1 MCALRS
7 ARPVGVTE
15 PAGATEPAGLPRRWR
30 PDAVWLAWALWVLA
44 MLAIAAAAWLDHL
57 LRQSG
62 RPDLTVFD
70 AAGVSVQVA
79 HLGLATLGAVV
90 ASRRPGNPVGW
101 LILAFGIL
109 GQGSFVISAYADYG
123 LLVRPGALPAAR
135 LVASYFP
142 ADAVTSFA
150 CLAFIL
156 LLTPTGSLLSPR
168 WRPWTVLIAAT
179 TIGLLLTVALTP
191 ALAGYRHPRDPFDLH
206 NAGGA
211 QLLAYQIAFPV
222 ILLAVVSGALSL
234 LVRFH
239 RAVGTERLQLRWVS
253 LAAGLVALVLVV
265 FLVSLAAGVP
275 SLPDPGLVGTVC
287 LAILTLGIGAA
298 TLGYRLYDLDRIISR
313 TLAYG
318 LLTVLLGGG
327 YAAVAVGLSQLA
339 SGQSNLTV
347 ALATL
352 VLAVAFRPARR
363 RVQDLVDRHFNRRRY
378 DAAQTIGAFAARL
391 QQQPDL
397 DRLTDELLAVVDQTI
412 EPANASLWLA
422 PGPERR
428 AGI

>member
-1 MCALRS
+1 
-7 ARPVGVTE
+7 
-15 PAGATEPAGLPRRWR
+15 
-30 PDAVWLAWALWVLA
+30 
-44 MLAIAAAAWLDHL
+44 
-57 LRQSG
+57 
-62 RPDLTVFD
+62 
-70 AAGVSVQVA
+70 
-79 HLGLATLGAVV
+79 
-90 ASRRPGNPVGW
+90 
-101 LILAFGIL
+101 
-109 GQGSFVISAYADYG
+109 
-123 LLVRPGALPAAR
+123 
-135 LVASYFP
+135 
-142 ADAVTSFA
+142 
-150 CLAFIL
+150 
-156 LLTPTGSLLSPR
+156 
-168 WRPWTVLIAAT
+168 
-179 TIGLLLTVALTP
+179 VALTP

-234 LVRFH
+234 LVRFY